1 MDYTLNL
8 SLHLESILEQLQSE
22 TTSSHS
28 SSGHIPAHNT
38 LASISTSN
46 FEMGAGPI
54 PWYIW
59 APV

>member
-1 MDYTLNL
+1 MDYALDL
-8 SLHLESILEQLQSE
+8 SLDLECILKQLQSE
-22 TTSSHS
+22 TTSLHS

-38 LASISTSN
+38 LASVSTSN